1 MAKRLWFVVAT
12 RGVAHFANPRD
23 LTLAT
28 WCAGGRNES
37 VFQPDPPG
45 RIFNVEPWDN
55 DDAIDAEDERC
66 AFVG

>member
-1 MAKRLWFVVAT
+1 
-12 RGVAHFANPRD
+12 
-23 LTLAT
+23 LAT